1 MSLLFGQTKEHN
13 TRRYKMALFG
23 MENTKKMQE
32 FCRKVLV
39 PGRMGILHI
48 STWLVGCVCFF

>member
-1 MSLLFGQTKEHN
+1 
-13 TRRYKMALFG
+13 MALFG